1 MHRVNMHEAKTNL
14 SKLVEEAIAGEEV
27 IIAKAGKPLVMLVP
41 VSKGSGLRSFGRLKG
56 QIEMSDDFEET
67 PDEIIRE
74 FEGGE

>member
-27 IIAKAGKPLVMLVP
+27 IIAKAGTPLVMLVP
-41 VSKGSGLRSFGRLKG
+41 VSRGSGLRSFGRLKG

-67 PDEIIRE
+67 PDEVVRE
-74 FEGGE
+74 FEGGD

>member
-1 MHRVNMHEAKTNL
+1 MHEAKTNL

-27 IIAKAGKPLVMLVP
+27 IIAKAGTPLVMLVP
-41 VSKGSGLRSFGRLKG
+41 VSKVSGLRIFGRLKG

-74 FEGGE
+74 FEGGD